1 MKYFLFLLSMALA
14 SPALAAER
22 CDGRYQAAAAM
33 IDGAI
38 SRYDTVYSGGS
49 HWHRLDHVGA
59 TLDLYRLWRG
69 LPDLGMRG
77 LEGDDQFE
85 NPFDT
90 DSWAEAIAEAVELV
104 ENDPSGS
111 SSEPERLKAAIVLDL
126 ATSVRRPADW
136 WRAPDDAANPTVVQ
150 YTVARLAAE
159 RPLLD
164 WLQTIITASDTP
176 WSLAWHLDHGGQ
188 DHAAEYERLIAD
200 ALDKYMAGRGIEWAV
215 AAQLF
220 WHQGTAHADALGRIA
235 KDIEDKVLKCA
246 ASPAEYAAHAAG
258 ASVAGRYTGIALDRE
273 RMAVLPWSVQSVLA
287 RNAAM
292 MAMARGGAAE
302 AREVLERL
310 VGITS
315 EPGFRGWLNVA
326 RTYTAMSV
334 EQLIEIH
341 RGQELDSKS
350 LRALNLLSVDDL
362 QRLVQSG
369 AFSGW
374 TEASLLHGIFAR
386 LVALGRAGE
395 ARALLPQ
402 IAGKTP
408 AAGAKIAIEEVKES
422 LPDDVAMAL
431 VVSRTPGLSTWI
443 KEGSRRSYQYYDVG
457 IYYFDVHDSR
467 ELPKAFSA
475 GGAIQGDFETWLLLP
490 QKWYR
495 FRYERGI
502 TWSAIERIHSARA
515 RWNNNP
521 EDPVPAPAIFKSRS
535 RQSLFGIAKLAA
547 LDEIAQLQGERRL
560 IRQVS
565 LTLLRWADSQSE
577 TWLKALLSDR
587 DLVAEVLH
595 RVVMLNRYESGGDI
609 DGVPLGKRAFKLLHK
624 RFPRSDWA
632 KKTPHWYNGRQVDH

>member
-292 MAMARGGAAE
+292 MAMARGGAVE

-315 EPGFRGWLNVA
+315 EPGFQGWLNVA
-326 RTYTAMSV
+326 RTYMADSV
-334 EQLIEIH
+334 DTLIEIH
-341 RGQELDSKS
+341 RGHEPDTKS
-350 LRALNLLSVDDL
+350 IRALNVLSVGDL
-362 QRLVQSG
+362 LRLVRSE
-369 AFSGW
+369 AFSGQAEIDILKG
-374 TEASLLHGIFAR
+374 TVAR

-395 ARALLPQ
+395 ARALLPRLTEKMVA
-402 IAGKTP
+402 IGDMTP
-408 AAGAKIAIEEVKES
+408 IGVGTSS

-431 VVSRTPGLSTWI
+431 AVSRHPGLSPWI
-443 KEGSRRSYQYYDVG
+443 RGVGSHRYRYVDVG
-457 IYYFDVHDSR
+457 IYYFDEHGGR
-467 ELPKAFSA
+467 ALPSAFSN
-475 GGAIQGDFETWLLLP
+475 GDAIQGDFETWLLLP

-495 FRYERGI
+495 FQGMRGI
-502 TWSAIERIHSARA
+502 TWDAMERAHASRTRRQKNDETIS
-515 RWNNNP
+515 P
-521 EDPVPAPAIFKSRS
+521 PAIFPPPPD
-535 RQSLFGIAKLAA
+535 QSSFGLARLAA
-547 LDEIAQLQGERRL
+547 LDEIGQLQGERRL

-565 LTLLRWADSQSE
+565 LSLLRWADSQSG
-577 TWLKALLSDR
+577 TWFKALLSNR
-587 DLVAEVLH
+587 DLVAEALH